1 MNIPIRTE
9 MYTFPDAA
17 YPVVKVGNVKHQ
29 LDTLPGR
36 FEIQDDPR
44 FSIKYSDEK
53 VFYNEDHEV
62 FMQAVGEVE
71 LFEGKAVV
79 YFQIALGE

>member
-1 MNIPIRTE
+1 MNKLKPSLVQMPDPNELWNDGGHIGVLYLDRT
-9 MYTFPDAA
+9 
-17 YPVVKVGNVKHQ
+17 KW
-29 LDTLPGR
+29 